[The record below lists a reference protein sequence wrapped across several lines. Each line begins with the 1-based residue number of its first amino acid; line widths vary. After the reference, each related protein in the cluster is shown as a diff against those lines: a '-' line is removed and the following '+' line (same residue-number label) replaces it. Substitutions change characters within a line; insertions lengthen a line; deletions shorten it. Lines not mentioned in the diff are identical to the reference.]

1 MLMKDPEESKLNK
14 ENKMSQGKMI
24 GNVNILDLRKA
35 TEASVAEISRIGNVN
50 VALYSKETAG
60 LISRLNIG
68 NINASVEV
76 PSDVKAK
83 TSIGRT
89 VFNHAFVKESQDP
102 VFEVAIGQ
110 VIVET
115 DVTAEDIQNGFAGL
129 VVIGQLVCPESL
141 LGAIRSKAE
150 QVIGETKS
158 YPLLKQVKIGG
169 LTLDARALQGM
180 EDDTEMA
187 VIGNLTLPDVL
198 ANELLAQK
206 IHKLFVLDGIK
217 CREENAAFIQSKL
230 VTGSGSVSSIPAG
243 FEWVDK
249 SITLDNDL
257 LETFTGKKL
266 YCSGRVV
273 IDASVTPTMLD
284 EHLAAIVG
292 EEMFCP
298 LPLKSVFSQKC
309 DLLKTQVVFYEGEL
323 WTVDGEENLSAS
335 RFDYLEGKATLLVSG
350 MLNIL
355 PEVDP
360 KVLASR
366 LAKIHNK
373 GVIKCTPAQ
382 MGAVQA
388 RLGIHEGVVAD
399 STQHVEEES
408 PNAIG
413 NANLLAL

>member
-1 MLMKDPEESKLNK
+1 MT
-14 ENKMSQGKMI
+14 QGKMI
-24 GNVNILDLRKA
+24 GNVNVLDLRKA

-50 VALYSKETAG
+50 VAIYSKETAG
-60 LISRLNIG
+60 LLPRLNIG
-68 NINASVEV
+68 NINVSVEV
-76 PSDVKAK
+76 PSNVKAK

-89 VFNHAFVKESQDP
+89 VFNHAFVKEALDP

-115 DVTAEDIQNGFAGL
+115 DMTVEDIQKGFVGL

-141 LGAIRSKAE
+141 SGAIQTKAE
-150 QVIGETKS
+150 QVIGETKT
-158 YPLLKQVKIGG
+158 YPLMKQVKIGG
-169 LTLDARALQGM
+169 MTLDASALQGM
-180 EDDTEMA
+180 EDKTEMA

-198 ANELLAQK
+198 PNDLLAQK
-206 IHKLFVLDGIK
+206 IQKLFVLDGIK
-217 CREENAAFIQSKL
+217 CREENAAVIQAKL
-230 VTGSGSVSSIPAG
+230 APGSGGISSIPAG
-243 FEWVDK
+243 FEWVNK

-266 YCSGRVV
+266 YCSERVV
-273 IDASVTPTMLD
+273 IDASVTPAVLE
-284 EHLAAIVG
+284 EHLAAIIG
-292 EEMFCP
+292 EEIFCP
-298 LPLKSVFSQKC
+298 LSLKSVFSHKC

-323 WTVDGEENLSAS
+323 WTVDDEENLTAS
-335 RFDYLEGKATLLVSG
+335 RFDYLEGKATLLVTGVLKIS
-350 MLNIL
+350 

-360 KVLASR
+360 KVLAGR

-373 GVIKCTPAQ
+373 GVINCTPAQ

-388 RLGIHEGVVAD
+388 RLGIHDGVIAD
-399 STQHVEEES
+399 STQQVEEES